1 METSQISKDYPR
13 VAKGRGGQSIA
24 LHRLTE
30 QEIDRVTTFA
40 RALEAE
46 DLLFLRADL
55 TNRKVIEAFVI
66 EQEDD
71 SRVTL
76 LAEENG
82 EVIGYG
88 SLVRRRTDWMR
99 HIAEIR
105 VITSNQAR
113 GQGLGALMVRELSTV
128 AEKLGITKLV
138 AQMVR
143 EQEGARKM
151 FEKQGFTAEALLP
164 DWVIDRNGRTRDL
177 VLMTR
182 DVTALTN

>member
-1 METSQISKDYPR
+1 METSQISLDYPR

-24 LHRLTE
+24 LHRLGPK
-30 QEIDRVTTFA
+30 EIDRVTAFA
-40 RALEAE
+40 SSLEPE

-55 TNRKVIEAFVI
+55 TNRKVIEEFCE
-66 EQEDD
+66 EQQGDQ
-71 SRVTL
+71 RVTL

-88 SLVRRRTDWMR
+88 SLVRRPTDWMR

-105 VITSNQAR
+105 VITSRQAR
-113 GQGLGALMVRELSTV
+113 GQGLGRMMVKELSNV
-128 AEKLGITKLV
+128 AEKLGVTKLV

-143 EQEGARKM
+143 EQEGARSM
-151 FEKQGFTAEALLP
+151 FEKLGFSAEALLP
-164 DWVIDRNGRTRDL
+164 DWVIDRDGRTRDL

-182 DVTALTN
+182 DVTSLTN